1 MINRSVSPGFSI
13 ITGYLCKNN
22 SYYNRLEMFDLDY
35 NNSVPFTPITA
46 TVNAKLDEKASSE
59 ELQYTDEKVDA
70 LSEVV
75 NENKVA
81 IAENKA
87 AIDELRDEI
96 DGGDEPAPSPGPEP
110 EPVEP
115 GDYATEAELTEVA
128 NLVNALSGGVVSSL
142 NSVNE
147 QLVNEVSAREEAVNG
162 VSQEVT
168 DAVAAEK
175 AEREEA
181 DGAATTAIN
190 GVIDALALEVSA
202 RENAVSGL
210 TAYVNETFS
219 QKDEVDNAISA
230 IEETLSGKADSSDL
244 QTLSQSVSEKAD
256 TTDLEAL
263 VVAVGNKADKSE
275 LEGLS
280 TEIEAKAD
288 EEDLLT
294 LSGAVISTTNV
305 LELAALSGAV
315 EDLVYEFDSVDT
327 KLAGLAIVNGE
338 QDDAIALKAD
348 ADAVYTKEESDEKFL
363 TEHQDISG
371 LATKEEVAMVNERID
386 MIEIPDLDGY
396 AQTTAVTAEIAAAS
410 AVLAAK
416 DAEQDAAMAEINS
429 GLTELDEL
437 KANKTDVAALIAS
450 KETEIYNLTKL
461 VGELGGN
468 VTYTFPNELGTSL
481 TELLKNCGTVKL
493 AQDATISRFGPAVTA
508 KNKVTLNLNNHN
520 LTSTAASSYGAIMAR
535 GTQEITI
542 GGKGTIDAGDGVCI
556 EANGTAALSPIATI
570 NLTGSTTVY
579 RNNRSGGELIY
590 CYVGTINI
598 TNGTFRNDGADKT
611 YMLNCYDA
619 NYQAGTA
626 KIVVT
631 GGKFYDF
638 NPADNGAEGEHTSFV
653 PEGYHVETSTVVENE
668 VEHTIYTVKK
678 DA

>member
-1 MINRSVSPGFSI
+1 MH
-13 ITGYLCKNN
+13 
-22 SYYNRLEMFDLDY
+22 RLEMFDLDY

-70 LSEVV
+70 LSEAV

-244 QTLSQSVSEKAD
+244 QALSQSVSEKAD

-416 DAEQDAAMAEINS
+416 DTEQDAAMAEINS

-493 AQDATISRFGPAVTA
+493 TQDATISRFGPAVTA